1 MLVRYAGLALCAIT
15 AAFALRTDDPAAAQ
29 AQPAASAP
37 ASADSALIARGAY
50 LARLGDC
57 AACHTATKNSK
68 PFAGGLGMNSP
79 FGTIYSSNITP
90 DPQTGIGNYT
100 YADFERALRDGVAP
114 GGKHLYPA
122 MPYPSFSKA
131 TDSDIRA
138 LYAYFMHGVKP
149 VNFRPPETSLPFPF
163 NQRWGLILWNAM
175 FLPGKQAKPDTAHDD
190 QWTRGAYLTRSLGHC
205 GACHTP
211 RGPAFEE
218 RGYDE
223 SSKSYLTGG
232 FNDNWF
238 APNLTGDRGSGLGRL
253 SERDIIS
260 FLKTGHGADLHIV
273 AFGSMASVV
282 EDSTQHFSDD
292 DLKAIAHYL
301 KSLPAQDPS
310 GHYQPRSE
318 AARQTAVALKTGEI
332 QRPGSGLYASFC
344 MKCHQADGNGQAEKY
359 PALAGNPAVLAP
371 NTSSLIRLIL
381 QGGQSPATM
390 AGPKQR
396 KMPAFADRFTD
407 TEIARV
413 LTFVRT
419 TWGNQAKPVT
429 TRTVAA
435 VRDALKK

>member
-1 MLVRYAGLALCAIT
+1 MLVRYAGLALCAI
-15 AAFALRTDDPAAAQ
+15 AAAIALRTAGPAAAQ
-29 AQPAASAP
+29 APPAAP
-37 ASADSALIARGAY
+37 ASESADSTLIARGAY
-50 LARLGDC
+50 LAKVGDC
-57 AACHTATKNSK
+57 AACHTATKNSP

-90 DPQTGIGNYT
+90 DPQTGIGQYT
-100 YADFERALRDGVAP
+100 YADFEHALRDGVAP

-131 TDSDIRA
+131 ADSDIRA

-149 VNFRPPETSLPFPF
+149 VHFQPPETRLPFPF
-163 NQRWGLILWNAM
+163 NQRWGLFFWNAI
-175 FLPGKQAKPDTAHDD
+175 FLPSGNAKPEAAHDD

-238 APNLTGDRGSGLGRL
+238 APNLTGDQASGLGRL
-253 SERDIIS
+253 SEQDIES

-273 AFGSMASVV
+273 AFGSMTSVI

-292 DLKAIAHYL
+292 DLQAIAHYL
-301 KSLPAQDPS
+301 KSLPAQNPS
-310 GHYQPRSE
+310 GNYEPKSK
-318 AARQTAVALKTGEI
+318 AARQTTVALKTGEV

-344 MKCHQADGNGQAEKY
+344 MKCHQADGRGQTEKY
-359 PALAGNPAVLAP
+359 PTLAGNPAVLAP
-371 NTSSLIRLIL
+371 DTASLIRLIL
-381 QGGQSPATM
+381 QGGESPAT
-390 AGPKQR
+390 ATGPKQH

-419 TWGNQAKPVT
+419 TWGNQANPVT
-429 TRTVAA
+429 PRTVAA
-435 VRDALKK
+435 VRHNLKK